1 MIVLLNGFV
10 QRCLGIPSHVCIA
23 MVGEM
28 WLISPKNPIKA
39 TNTYFGTCF
48 YVGGVETAIEIGGSS
63 GWMSCSS

>member
-10 QRCLGIPSHVCIA
+10 QRCLGIPSHVCTA

-28 WLISPKNPIKA
+28 WLISPKNPIEA

-48 YVGGVETAIEIGGSS
+48 YVGVETAIEIGGSS